1 MPKIKLKLKLHSTAS
16 RGAPTSAM
24 LDIPSATLGVKARV
38 PVKGTINGFPFRSSF
53 FPTGKGTHYMVVNK
67 EVRAGAKAAVGE
79 SVTVVLEVDTA
90 PRVVALAPDVKK
102 ALTKNK
108 KAKAAFDK
116 MAYSHQKE
124 YVGYIEEAKR
134 PETQAKRI
142 KQTLEILSGVSK
154 KADNG

>member
-1 MPKIKLKLKLHSTAS
+1 MPKIKLKLKLQSTAS

-24 LDIPSATLGVKARV
+24 LVIPSATLGVRARV

-108 KAKAAFDK
+108 KAKAAFEK

-134 PETQAKRI
+134 PETRAKRI
-142 KQTLEILSGVSK
+142 KQTLEVLSGVGK

>member
-1 MPKIKLKLKLHSTAS
+1 MPKIKLKLKLQSTAS
-16 RGAPTSAM
+16 RSAPTSAM
-24 LDIPSATLGVKARV
+24 LVISSATLGVKARV

-53 FPTGKGTHYMVVNK
+53 FPTGEDTHYMVVNK
-67 EVRAGAKAAVGE
+67 AMREGAKTTIGE
-79 SVTVVLEVDTA
+79 SVTMVLEVDTA

-124 YVGYIEEAKR
+124 YVGYVEEAKR
-134 PETQAKRI
+134 PETRAKRI
-142 KQTLEILSGVSK
+142 EKTVEALSSLGK
-154 KADNG
+154 KEDNG

>member
-1 MPKIKLKLKLHSTAS
+1 MPKIKLKLNLESTAS

-24 LDIPSATLGVKARV
+24 LVIPSATLGAKARV

-53 FPTGKGTHYMVVNK
+53 FPTGNGTHYMVVNK

-90 PRVVALAPDVKK
+90 PRVVTLAADLKK
-102 ALTKNK
+102 ALAKNK

-134 PETQAKRI
+134 PETRAKRI
-142 KQTLEILSGVSK
+142 EKTVEALSSLGK
-154 KADNG
+154 KEDNG